1 MNSGGAAARTIAGGV
16 PLYAGNYANSRAAAN
31 PVLRSAGKPAFGRPR
46 IDRISLPIPDSV
58 IVRK

>member
-1 MNSGGAAARTIAGGV
+1 MNPGGAAARTIAGGV

-46 IDRISLPIPDSV
+46 ID
-58 IVRK
+58 